1 MLQYIRNLMNGHRER
16 DERGASAVEYGLLV
30 GGIAAV
36 IVVLVF
42 ALGSQIKDKFSDTCD
57 AVKTGGG
64 AAASCTTTTPGGS

>member
-1 MLQYIRNLMNGHRER
+1 MMQFIRNLLSRHER

-42 ALGSQIKDKFSDTCD
+42 ALGSQVKDKFQGTCD
-57 AVKTGGG
+57 AVKTGSSTT
-64 AAASCTTTTPGGS
+64 AATC